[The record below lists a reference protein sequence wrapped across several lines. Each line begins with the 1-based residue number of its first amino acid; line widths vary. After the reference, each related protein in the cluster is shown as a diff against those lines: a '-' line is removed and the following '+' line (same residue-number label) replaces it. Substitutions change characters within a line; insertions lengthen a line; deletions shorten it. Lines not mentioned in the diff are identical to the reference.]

1 MCTLSVTKQK
11 FKKTQTYVQHFLHRG
26 YIGHKLEVLPRGWET
41 TRLLCLTIFE
51 TGLTVSENKAKDQ
64 AKVCGVKDLI
74 TFKLLAHAKGNPA
87 AQTRLKKL
95 EEDTPSKVNNTFLKL
110 KAFDGVGNTPVES
123 LHVILLGIGKYLAQ
137 DLVAGVPDRSK
148 YKLVVRLQSFNIIL
162 LNTDSLKP
170 DYLIKHIKSLIGR
183 DFKIILQAAPF
194 VFAEFMS
201 PGQKHI
207 WSLHPANPTAEG
219 CTSPPRNR
227 RRTELLNPEQ
237 DMSDDGRLLVPPPPP
252 VDSSPLALFR
262 VSASLNPNER
272 GEVMMAM
279 FTTLSQQ
286 VRDVTQMV
294 TQLGTNARGRPNTSG
309 RFHFLTNTKVSIFCQ
324 SYHSSVMLTTTLP
337 QELFRTL
344 AQHLMGD
351 LLLESYGQD
360 AQEQSLLWMTMVS
373 PQRHELFSRPSDCLC
388 SSICRHSLR
397 RTPDYPRNQ
406 DSVLQAKAGARFQLR
421 QVCHLTRNILLTG
434 ILLNGEPTLPRIPH
448 LRRLSR
454 MLWKHWNPASG
465 GMTDV
470 QIDRDDGP
478 FLQVLIAYLRL
489 EVLHNLL
496 DANLHTTSLWDKI
509 NARFAAHRA
518 IINNYTNVWNRLI
531 GANDTELFNHKPM
544 FADLAWAN
552 VTLPTEDEGSQSPN
566 DRNKLTRA

>member
-1 MCTLSVTKQK
+1 TFQHGQPERVIQFPNPWREKAENQIICHITITLYSNDTSGNVLEQFNKHIFFGNIEFGQC
-11 FKKTQTYVQHFLHRG
+11 
-26 YIGHKLEVLPRGWET
+26 LEVLPRGWET

-148 YKLVVRLQSFNIIL
+148 YKLV
-162 LNTDSLKP
+162 
-170 DYLIKHIKSLIGR
+170 
-183 DFKIILQAAPF
+183 
-194 VFAEFMS
+194 
-201 PGQKHI
+201 
-207 WSLHPANPTAEG
+207 
-219 CTSPPRNR
+219 
-227 RRTELLNPEQ
+227 

-262 VSASLNPNER
+262 VGASLNPNER

>member
-309 RFHFLTNTKVSIFCQ
+309 RFHFLTNTK
-324 SYHSSVMLTTTLP
+324 
-337 QELFRTL
+337 ELFRTL

-360 AQEQSLLWMTMVS
+360 AQEQ
-373 PQRHELFSRPSDCLC
+373 
-388 SSICRHSLR
+388 